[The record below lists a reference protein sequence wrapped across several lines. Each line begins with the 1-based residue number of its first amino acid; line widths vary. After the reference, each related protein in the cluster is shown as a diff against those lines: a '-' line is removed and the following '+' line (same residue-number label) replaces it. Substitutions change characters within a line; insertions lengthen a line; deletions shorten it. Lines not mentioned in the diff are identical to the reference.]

1 MAKKRV
7 YEYAKEKN
15 VSSKDVITKAK
26 ELGIEYQTH
35 MSSMEDNQVE
45 KLNNAFASNKTNQ
58 QAIQKKENNAHS
70 TRNQQNHKGDHTIEN
85 QQNNPKKNQ
94 SQQNKKEQGSA
105 NKAGSTKKV
114 VPRTA

>member
-58 QAIQKKENNAHS
+58 QAVQKKRIMLIQLGIS
-70 TRNQQNHKGDHTIEN
+70 RTIREIIL
-85 QQNNPKKNQ
+85 
-94 SQQNKKEQGSA
+94 
-105 NKAGSTKKV
+105 
-114 VPRTA
+114 